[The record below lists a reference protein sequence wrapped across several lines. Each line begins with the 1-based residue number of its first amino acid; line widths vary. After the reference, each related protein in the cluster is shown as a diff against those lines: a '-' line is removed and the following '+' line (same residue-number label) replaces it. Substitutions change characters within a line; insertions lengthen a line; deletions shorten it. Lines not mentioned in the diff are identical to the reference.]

1 MVSDLLKISSL
12 SLSLVER
19 TDVKIEEHQRNE
31 LSIEV
36 VEPPRKRIFKVKQP
50 TFLEEDSNLIRRL
63 VQFLFYFQNL
73 LWLAIS
79 LILAKGTEVLR
90 FKRMYFNFRSK
101 RPKVKNKNLDD
112 FEIPLKG
119 SRVADNQSAGTLLL

>member
-1 MVSDLLKISSL
+1 MVSSSLLRALKSSSVEDETLTIIIPEVKREFVQHLRNLLYTGETEEISENDIKELKEVSDLLKISSL

-73 LWLAIS
+73 L
-79 LILAKGTEVLR
+79 
-90 FKRMYFNFRSK
+90 
-101 RPKVKNKNLDD
+101 
-112 FEIPLKG
+112 
-119 SRVADNQSAGTLLL
+119 

>member
-19 TDVKIEEHQRNE
+19 TDVKIEEPQRNE

-36 VEPPRKRIFKVKQP
+36 VEPPRKKLVKVKQP

-73 LWLAIS
+73 LWLA
-79 LILAKGTEVLR
+79 R
-90 FKRMYFNFRSK
+90 YF
-101 RPKVKNKNLDD
+101 LDIGHKYRG
-112 FEIPLKG
+112 FT
-119 SRVADNQSAGTLLL
+119 V